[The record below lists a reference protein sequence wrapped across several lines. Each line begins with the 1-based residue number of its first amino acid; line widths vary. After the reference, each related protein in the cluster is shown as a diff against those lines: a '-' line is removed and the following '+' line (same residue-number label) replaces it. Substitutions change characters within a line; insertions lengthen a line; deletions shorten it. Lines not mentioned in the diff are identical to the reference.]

1 MKRIVLAAIAVCLFL
16 SGCSTTGTQ
25 TPAEIAANVAVQ
37 VKKACAVAQPTL
49 ASLQMMQSQLTADQQ
64 ADVAKAETIVTGI
77 CSATVPV
84 APQSV
89 AELVQTAF
97 PLVIK
102 LIDAS
107 PMAAQD
113 KTTAI
118 VALTAAQIAVS
129 AALAQ

>member
-1 MKRIVLAAIAVCLFL
+1 MKRFALAAAAVCLFL
-16 SGCSTTGTQ
+16 SGCATTGIQ
-25 TPAEIAANVAVQ
+25 TPAEIAANVAIQ

-49 ASLQMMQSQLTADQQ
+49 ASLQVMQSQLTADQQ
-64 ADVAKAETIVTGI
+64 ADVAKAASIVTEV
-77 CSATVPV
+77 CSASLPA

-89 AELVQTAF
+89 SDLVQTAF

-113 KTTAI
+113 KTTVI